1 MFGVAGR
8 RIRPEE
14 VIARPTIGS
23 RWAGMVSRRPVI
35 VLVSSVVTLGVIALP
50 ALDLRLALPDDGM
63 ASPDSTQRKA
73 YDLLNA
79 GFGFGFNALLTV
91 VVAMPASSSA
101 QSAAESVSQQLSQ
114 LPDVTAVLPA
124 RFNPAADAAV
134 ITVIPAAGP
143 TATSTTDLVDGI
155 RELRATFVADTGAAI
170 SVTGLTATNIDTS
183 DTLASALIP
192 YLALVVGLALV
203 LLLLVFR
210 SVLIPIKANLGFLLT
225 MAATFGAVV
234 AVFQW
239 GWLGGLF
246 GVDQT
251 GPVVSVM
258 PIFLI
263 GIMFGLAMDYQ
274 VFLVTRMREEYIHGA
289 TPKRAVT
296 TGFTHSAR
304 VVTAAAI
311 IMIAVFTGFILSS
324 ESLIKMMGFALER
337 VCQS

>member
-1 MFGVAGR
+1 M
-8 RIRPEE
+8 P
-14 VIARPTIGS
+14 
-23 RWAGMVSRRPVI
+23 
-35 VLVSSVVTLGVIALP
+35 
-50 ALDLRLALPDDGM
+50 
-63 ASPDSTQRKA
+63 
-73 YDLLNA
+73 

-203 LLLLVFR
+203 LCCSSSDRCSFR
-210 SVLIPIKANLGFLLT
+210 SR
-225 MAATFGAVV
+225 
-234 AVFQW
+234 
-239 GWLGGLF
+239 
-246 GVDQT
+246 QT
-251 GPVVSVM
+251 LDS
-258 PIFLI
+258 
-263 GIMFGLAMDYQ
+263 
-274 VFLVTRMREEYIHGA
+274 
-289 TPKRAVT
+289 
-296 TGFTHSAR
+296 
-304 VVTAAAI
+304 
-311 IMIAVFTGFILSS
+311 
-324 ESLIKMMGFALER
+324 
-337 VCQS
+337 C